1 MDNNNQNWNNDH
13 QAPVVVTSTF
23 FPCRQKEWEAKLWAE
38 YRTKTKDVYSW
49 GIFYVGHDSP
59 DEAAIF
65 LFNQK

>member
-23 FPCRQKEWEAKLWAE
+23 SPCRQKEWEAKLWLSTERKQKMSILEE
-38 YRTKTKDVYSW
+38 YVYR
-49 GIFYVGHDSP
+49 GHDSP

-65 LFNQK
+65 LFN